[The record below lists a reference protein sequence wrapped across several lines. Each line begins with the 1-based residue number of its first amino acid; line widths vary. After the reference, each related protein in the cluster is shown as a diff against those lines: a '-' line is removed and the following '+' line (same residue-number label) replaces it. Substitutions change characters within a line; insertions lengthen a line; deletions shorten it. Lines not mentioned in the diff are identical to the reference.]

1 MYDIWDT
8 LQNTK
13 TGETLGQK
21 LTTDK
26 KLARNFIN
34 QEAQPFLRKAKRGP
48 TSLVSQWANIK
59 RGMRIPEQQL
69 VSIAATYM
77 EDPARQWFD
86 SLDNTPNTWKEFS
99 SLLIGRFFSPEV
111 QRQWINSLRDMRQ
124 GPDQSVEDL
133 AGQLDLHFTR
143 LNVSSDSDKCNHLLN
158 VLEPEI
164 GDELLIN
171 PQQDY
176 ESSVRAAIRFANK
189 EKITKRISLEVLT
202 LPGRKGEHASVA

>member
-1 MYDIWDT
+1 MPTNW
-8 LQNTK
+8 
-13 TGETLGQK
+13 
-21 LTTDK
+21 
-26 KLARNFIN
+26 
-34 QEAQPFLRKAKRGP
+34 KAF
-48 TSLVSQWANIK
+48 SELLV
-59 RGMRIPEQQL
+59 GL
-69 VSIAATYM
+69 
-77 EDPARQWFD
+77 
-86 SLDNTPNTWKEFS
+86 
-99 SLLIGRFFSPEV
+99 FFSPEV

-143 LNVSSDSDKCNHLLN
+143 LNVSSDSDKCKHLLN

-202 LPGRKGEHASVA
+202 LPDHKGEHANVA